1 MSIASAVTKEPV
13 SLWYSLPKRKEASFI
28 YVQTYTH
35 VGLSGCFGSVE
46 HRLKQ
51 VFKCQN
57 QHCRSRRH
65 SHRARRPADYS
76 CRYSLWAM
84 ARRCCW
90 SHRRHCRLH
99 SEPHGR
105 LCSHFTLSAYLT
117 AFIPGA
123 ITWYVFKGQKRNWQ
137 LILAIFLGEL
147 VTNVGLVPYF
157 LYILYGVK
165 IQPLFIPRLCSV
177 LIQAPFYAYCTK
189 VILDFNLLRLTN
201 VSGQQNADRHQ
212 KPGLAQAAA
221 YPAFS
226 NPADY

>member
-1 MSIASAVTKEPV
+1 MYKHTRMLVYLAVLVALNIVLSRFLSARINIAGVEGIRIGLGGLPIILAGIAFGPWHGGVVGAIADIVGCIV
-13 SLWYSLPKRKEASFI
+13 SPMGGYAP
-28 YVQTYTH
+28 
-35 VGLSGCFGSVE
+35 
-46 HRLKQ
+46 
-51 VFKCQN
+51 
-57 QHCRSRRH
+57 
-65 SHRARRPADYS
+65 
-76 CRYSLWAM
+76 
-84 ARRCCW
+84 
-90 SHRRHCRLH
+90 
-99 SEPHGR
+99 
-105 LCSHFTLSAYLT
+105 HFTLSAYLT

-201 VSGQQNADRHQ
+201 VSGQPKR
-212 KPGLAQAAA
+212 
-221 YPAFS
+221 
-226 NPADY
+226 